1 MPAAVVETVR
11 GPLGAAVSR
20 RSPLVAAA
28 LEEEQAWT
36 TAQVWAARAVPDA
49 AVEAVRVGSVLYR
62 PDGGCTLR
70 YRVRLAPGGRAP
82 AGPEQLLLVAVPP
95 ARTGVVVR
103 SFPDDPELP
112 TLRSALDPVLMT
124 EVLGRVLDRTGRR
137 ATGRWAVDVVRYPR
151 QGRCV
156 LRYRLPPG
164 PGELR
169 CPEVF
174 GKVHTDATASAAAS
188 ALGLRRAGARRLPD
202 HLCLTVPRPLAVVP
216 SLRLGLV
223 EAVAGRPVLPDLLK
237 RACGSGGEL
246 PAADPR
252 ALPDAVRAAARMAAA
267 VHAVHPAA
275 AALPARTPP
284 AERSAAERALAQL
297 EPVWPQI
304 AQRLQAGT
312 VGALAGA
319 LAGPPPAGWALSPV
333 LAHGDFTPGQVLLDG
348 SGTACLVD
356 VDTTCVAERA
366 LDLGRFLAY
375 LHVAGVRRSPAAWPL
390 LAELSALFLEDY
402 LASCAPAGGPRGAAA
417 DTRRLLLERTA
428 AYRALSLAR
437 LGASA
442 CWQLKDD
449 RLRAV
454 LDVLDAGDEWRR
466 DVRG

>member
-11 GPLGAAVSR
+11 GPLRAAVAR

-28 LEEEQAWT
+28 LDEEQAWA

-49 AVEAVRVGSVLYR
+49 AVDAVRVGSVLYH
-62 PDGGCTLR
+62 PDGSCTLR
-70 YRVRLAPGGRAP
+70 YRVRLA
-82 AGPEQLLLVAVPP
+82 AGEREQLLLVSVPP
-95 ARTGVVVR
+95 APAGTVVR
-103 SFPDDPELP
+103 AFPDDPALP

-124 EVLGRVLDRTGRR
+124 AVLGRVLHRTAG
-137 ATGRWAVDVVRYPR
+137 AACAVDVVRYPR

-164 PGELR
+164 PGELG

-174 GKVHTDATASAAAS
+174 GKVHADDTASAAAA
-188 ALGLRRAGARRLPD
+188 ALRLLRGGARRPH
-202 HLCLTVPRPLAVVP
+202 HLRLTVPRPLAVVP

-223 EAVAGRPVLPDLLK
+223 EAVPGRPVLPDLLK
-237 RACGSGGEL
+237 AACGSGLEP

-252 ALPDAVRAAARMAAA
+252 ALPDAVRAAARMAVA
-267 VHAVHPAA
+267 VHAVRPAG
-275 AALPARTPP
+275 AALPIRTLA
-284 AERSAAERALAQL
+284 AERSVAEAALARL
-297 EPVWPQI
+297 EPVWPEVSG
-304 AQRLQAGT
+304 RLRAG
-312 VGALAGA
+312 VAGA
-319 LAGPPPAGWALSPV
+319 LARASAGPLPAGWALSPV
-333 LAHGDFTPGQVLLDG
+333 LAHGDLTPGQVLLDG
-348 SGTACLVD
+348 SGGAALVD
-356 VDTTCVAERA
+356 VDTTCRAERA

-375 LHVAGVRRSPAAWPL
+375 LQVTGIRRSPAAWPL

-402 LASCAPAGGPRGAAA
+402 LTACAPSGGPRSAAA

-428 AYRALSLAR
+428 DYRALSLAR
-437 LGASA
+437 LAASA